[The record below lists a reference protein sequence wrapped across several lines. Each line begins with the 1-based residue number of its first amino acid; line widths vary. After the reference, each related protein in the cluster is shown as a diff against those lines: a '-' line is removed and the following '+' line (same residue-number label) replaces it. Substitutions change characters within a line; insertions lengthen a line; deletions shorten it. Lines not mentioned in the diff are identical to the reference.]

1 MIQCVEI
8 SPNGVERRGVSN
20 RIRGLSQGRGPCPSR
35 AIHES
40 ACRCALESSCGESE
54 VPDFRTVSDLRAI
67 IMASSAD
74 GTSRQRHRL
83 APRPPAAVY
92 QEVAGVLQS
101 QTTKINGLKTPGAQ
115 TSMDDEGA
123 CSTTQSLGCR
133 RLSVAVR
140 RCRGHARGQPR
151 GHDSMAPFHKGPAPG
166 LRPTDSVSKAATYL
180 TTIIGRKASWCPA
193 LTATP

>member
-1 MIQCVEI
+1 
-8 SPNGVERRGVSN
+8 
-20 RIRGLSQGRGPCPSR
+20 
-35 AIHES
+35 
-40 ACRCALESSCGESE
+40 
-54 VPDFRTVSDLRAI
+54 
-67 IMASSAD
+67 MASSAD

-151 GHDSMAPFHKGPAPG
+151 GHASMAPFHKGPA
-166 LRPTDSVSKAATYL
+166 LWVATHRPRLQGGDYL
-180 TTIIGRKASWCPA
+180 TTSFGRKASMGSANGYTFRQHRACLLQALLRGQKTPCVALGSSKPSKGYLLRGYTPRGALRADVAFEWCDFLVGA
-193 LTATP
+193 ARS